1 MQVYIARRRCRCCE
15 LISSRL
21 IPVDRS
27 DIGVSSTIYRSGGI
41 FREGIREKRPN
52 PVAPRSAAFGSRY
65 IVQYVYVLCLIK
77 KHKSRTDFTRIFL
90 GGFLYRHACRTRSII
105 VQRIREK
112 NPHKLL
118 PSVCD
123 TIRVSER
130 ILAFYKDELD
140 TLFTVCRAPQCEIIK
155 HRRKYGEHTHNKMFD
170 QMFEMKKNAYRSSFF
185 V

>member
-21 IPVDRS
+21 IPVDRP
-27 DIGVSSTIYRSGGI
+27 DIDASSTIYRSGGI

-52 PVAPRSAAFGSRY
+52 PVALRPAAFGSRY

-77 KHKSRTDFTRIFL
+77 KHKSRTDFTGIFL
-90 GGFLYRHACRTRSII
+90 GGFFYRRACRTRSII
-105 VQRIREK
+105 VQRICEK

-118 PSVCD
+118 SSVRV
-123 TIRVSER
+123 TIRVSGR

-140 TLFTVCRAPQCEIIK
+140 TLFTVCHAPDVK
-155 HRRKYGEHTHNKMFD
+155 LLNRRK
-170 QMFEMKKNAYRSSFF
+170 
-185 V
+185 